1 MKKVCIAAVFAF
13 VTSFAFSATV
23 NWGLDGVT
31 LTGPQLTET
40 WTSGFAYLVESTATP
55 TFDNGW
61 SNLGSIK
68 ASMTYDGTKGWISK
82 TTAFTPTDVYN
93 ADTNTNPSGQNR
105 YYIIFTTPQ
114 AATGETET
122 AVTDINNLKEGSWV
136 YVEDAEFAYVS
147 APDVSLAGNDVW
159 EVISG
164 DLSGQWQQVPE
175 PTALALLALGVA
187 GLALRRKMK

>member
-1 MKKVCIAAVFAF
+1 MKKACITFITAL

-23 NWGLDGVT
+23 NWGMENPA
-31 LTGPQLTET
+31 LTGPQSAEA
-40 WTSGFAYLVESTATP
+40 WKSGVAYLVESTATP

-68 ASMTYDGTKGWISK
+68 ASMTYDSTKNGWISQ
-82 TTAFTPTDVYN
+82 TTAFTPTNVYN
-93 ADTNTNPSGQNR
+93 AETNPSGQNR

-114 AATGETET
+114 AATGGIET
-122 AVTDINNLKEGSWV
+122 AVTDINDLKEGSWV
-136 YVEDAEFAYVS
+136 YVDEAEAAWAVGVS
-147 APDVSLAGNDVW
+147 TESTADTWNIVSDT
-159 EVISG
+159 
-164 DLSGQWQQVPE
+164 LSGKWQQVPE

>member
-1 MKKVCIAAVFAF
+1 MKKACITFITAL

-23 NWGLDGVT
+23 NWGLEDVT
-31 LTGPQLTET
+31 LTGPQSAEA
-40 WTSGFAYLVESTATP
+40 WKSGVAYLVESTATP

-68 ASMTYDGTKGWISK
+68 ASMTYDSTNGGWISQ
-82 TTAFTPTDVYN
+82 TTAFTPTNVYN
-93 ADTNTNPSGQNR
+93 ANTNPSGQNR

-114 AATGETET
+114 AATDEIET

-136 YVEDAEFAYVS
+136 YVDEAEAAWAVGASTEPTADTWNIVS
-147 APDVSLAGNDVW
+147 DT
-159 EVISG
+159 
-164 DLSGQWQQVPE
+164 LSGKWQQVPE